1 MPPVT
6 SGPAADYP
14 MVIGEPYAVGGVNYT
29 PSDTMNYDQVGY
41 ASASMD
47 GGAGISAAHHTLPVP
62 SYIEV
67 TSLESGR
74 TILVRVERR
83 GPMASNNLVELSP
96 GAAAQLGVV
105 GVANAPVRVRRVN
118 PPEQERSL
126 LRSGQRASDRME
138 TPKSLLGVLMRKLDP
153 GAAQAAVALPSGRD
167 PAASAAA
174 MPPKPAAV
182 PPRAAPRRPVRVT
195 PVAVASPDP
204 VPAPAA
210 APPAATA
217 PAPHRIPAG
226 SVAIQAGAFASK
238 ERADAAAAKIGGQV
252 SRAGSV
258 WRVRKG
264 PFATRAEAEAAL
276 AQVRAAGYSDARIQR
291 AD

>member
-1 MPPVT
+1 MT

-41 ASASMD
+41 GSASMD
-47 GGAGISAAHHTLPVP
+47 GGSGISAAHHTLPVP

-105 GVANAPVRVRRVN
+105 GIANAPVRVRRVN

-167 PAASAAA
+167 PAASAAVA
-174 MPPKPAAV
+174 PPKPAVV
-182 PPRAAPRRPVRVT
+182 PPRVAARRPARPA
-195 PVAVASPDP
+195 PVAVASPEAEP
-204 VPAPAA
+204 TAVVAH
-210 APPAATA
+210 PAATA
-217 PAPHRIPAG
+217 PVPRRIPAG

-238 ERADAAAAKIGGQV
+238 DRADAAAAKIGGQV
-252 SRAGSV
+252 SRAGAV